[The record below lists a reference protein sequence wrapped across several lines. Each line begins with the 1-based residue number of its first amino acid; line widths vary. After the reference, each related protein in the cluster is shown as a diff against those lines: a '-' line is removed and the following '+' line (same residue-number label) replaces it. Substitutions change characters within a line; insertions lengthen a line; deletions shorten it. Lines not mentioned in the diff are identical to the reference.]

1 MKFNK
6 QIVVILILASLL
18 VSAVGVSVFLFFENE
33 KSKNISNEIV
43 TIYVAKNDIK
53 KNFLIKSSDI
63 KKVTIAKKYLLNKA
77 LLHREIINKYAKIN
91 IYKNET
97 FIKEKLQINKFQEK
111 VRILEFKDTSYNI
124 SFSLFSNANLSLN
137 VGEYIN
143 IISVYPKSLK
153 RDNLKYKV
161 QYVASEIKI
170 LGFLEKGKTVPKTFR
185 VVKEKIKVKK
195 AEKKEQYKLV
205 TKYADELVLDVKK
218 QVLLNLIKDYNKGKQ
233 LWMVKVKA
241 PVKKAMVIEP
251 IVKEVKKTKKTKR
264 TKKYVKRIYPYRL
277 YKAKNTFTRKTATI
291 EYVDDIASTT
301 GKTMLTNNVEKI
313 CFSSKKFLIAISKR
327 TYLRV
332 KPSLKSRASKL
343 VYRNYI
349 IPYTSELKY
358 WYKVCD
364 GTYVHKREAS
374 KISKKEAFELINKKV
389 KKTSKKVLKKTN
401 TNVKTS
407 SKKVLKASTV
417 NVKTSSTKVL
427 KVTNVKA
434 KTISKKVLVKTNSK
448 VKESN
453 KK

>member
-161 QYVASEIKI
+161 QYVASDIKI

-218 QVLLNLIKDYNKGKQ
+218 QILLNLIKDYNKGKQ

-251 IVKEVKKTKKTKR
+251 IIKEVKKTKR

-277 YKAKNTFTRKTATI
+277 YKAKNTSIKKTATI
-291 EYVDDIASTT
+291 EYIDDIASTT

-332 KPSLKSRASKL
+332 KPSLKARASKV

-374 KISKKEAFELINKKV
+374 KISKKEAFDKINKKV
-389 KKTSKKVLKKTN
+389 KKSLKKVSKKSN

-407 SKKVLKASTV
+407 SKKVLKKTTA
-417 NVKTSSTKVL
+417 NVKTSSTKAL
-427 KVTNVKA
+427 KVSNVKA
-434 KTISKKVLVKTNSK
+434 KTISKEVLESTSSK
-448 VKESN
+448 VKESS